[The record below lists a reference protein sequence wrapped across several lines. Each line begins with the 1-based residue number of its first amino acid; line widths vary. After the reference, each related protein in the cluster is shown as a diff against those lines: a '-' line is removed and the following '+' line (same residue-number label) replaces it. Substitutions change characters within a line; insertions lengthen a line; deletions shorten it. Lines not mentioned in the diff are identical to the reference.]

1 MKTGKKHED
10 RWGYFKMNPQQQKII
25 ENGDGVVI
33 VNAGP
38 GTGKTKTLT
47 SRIVYLI
54 KNKNVTPRQILALTF
69 TNRAAGEM
77 RDRLK
82 PWVGIMPYITTF
94 HGLCYDLLKNWGE
107 EFEIILEEERDK
119 LIKKIIKE
127 HKIKISRHDFST
139 ILSQVKN
146 STSQI
151 TLSSETSSI
160 VNIYNEE
167 LAESKRLDFDDLI
180 MKTWNILKNDETKRS
195 ALQKKYRYILV
206 DEFQDSNDL
215 QYELIKLLLNK
226 ERNLFVIGDPLQSI
240 YGFRGAN
247 PHIFERL
254 KKDFVQARDEFL
266 EINYRSHSQIVEFSK
281 CVFPELAKI
290 NAFSQTPG
298 TVGLIETLNEYSE
311 ADWIVRFINEII
323 GGSELL
329 NATDTGENKLVDFS
343 HFAII
348 YRTHALAHIL
358 EKQLSGSGFPYQ
370 IIKEDSVL
378 EGHHIK
384 LLSIHAVKG
393 LEFDYV
399 FICGFEDGLIPHERR
414 SKGEKK
420 VVDLEEEKRLLYV
433 AMTRAKKELYLLYA
447 KKRNNQAT
455 TLSRFHP
462 LFKSK
467 NLVKILDSATDTIL
481 KKRELYKIK
490 KSQMSL
496 F

>member
-1 MKTGKKHED
+1 MMKTGKKHED
-10 RWGYFKMNPQQQKII
+10 RWDYFKMNPQQQKII
-25 ENGDGVVI
+25 EDGDGVVI

-47 SRIVYLI
+47 GRIAHLI
-54 KNKNVTPRQILALTF
+54 KNKNVKSNEILALTF

-77 RDRLK
+77 LDRLQSS
-82 PWVGIMPYITTF
+82 VGIMPFITTF

-107 EFEIILEEERDK
+107 EFEIILEEERDE
-119 LIKKIIKE
+119 LIKRILKE
-127 HKIKISRHDFST
+127 RKVKLSRHDFST

-146 STSQI
+146 STSHI
-151 TLSSETSSI
+151 ELSSETELLI
-160 VNIYNEE
+160 AAYNKQLVET
-167 LAESKRLDFDDLI
+167 KRLDFDDLI
-180 MKTWNILKNDETKRS
+180 MKAWEALKNDKTKRS
-195 ALQKKYRYILV
+195 ALQKLYHYILV

-215 QYELIKLLLNK
+215 QYELMRLLLNK
-226 ERNLFVIGDPLQSI
+226 EQNFFVIGDPLQSV

-247 PHIFERL
+247 PNIFERL
-254 KKDFVQARDEFL
+254 KKDFVQAREEFL

-281 CVFPELAKI
+281 CIFPKLAKI

-311 ADWIVRFINEII
+311 AEWIVRFINEKI

-329 NATDTGENKLVDFS
+329 NATDTGEKSRIDFS
-343 HFAII
+343 DFAII

-358 EKQLSGSGFPYQ
+358 EKRLSESGFPYQ
-370 IIKEDSVL
+370 IVKEDSVL

-384 LLSIHAVKG
+384 LLSMHAAKG

-399 FICGFEDGLIPHERR
+399 FICGFEDGLIPHQ
-414 SKGEKK
+414 KMI
-420 VVDLEEEKRLLYV
+420 DLEEEKRLLYV
-433 AMTRAKKELYLLYA
+433 AMTRAKKELYMLYT
-447 KKRNNQAT
+447 KSRNNQAT
-455 TLSRFHP
+455 TLSRFHS

-467 NLVKILDSATDTIL
+467 DLVKTIDSATDAIL

-490 KSQMSL
+490 KSQMSM